1 MKKKALGLMLLVA
14 GLGLVAQ
21 AITNTAINASTNWS
35 AAGAWSGVGIP
46 NGPGDYAILYRNI
59 GTQNKITTNDISVTL
74 GGLSIGA
81 TAANNKAVTLTPT
94 GGSTITFTNIG
105 GGSASILKGVNTN
118 TAATGT
124 DVINTPLILGVNLNI
139 TNASTYGGLNI
150 VGDISETGSRSV
162 SIDNPISSNLGVTLS
177 GSNSYSGGTIL
188 NSGKLLLG
196 HGAALGTG
204 ALTVSGDS
212 SLGTTAAVTFSNNIA
227 MNANLN
233 FVNANNMVA
242 DGNIS
247 GNGTLTKSGTGT
259 LNLGGANNTYSGGTE
274 ITTGVLQY
282 GPGKLGSGNITMSQ
296 GTTIQ
301 GGLGAGILTNNITL
315 LGSVNIGAQ
324 QNMNLS
330 GVISGNFGITNKNSA
345 TTTLSGENT
354 YTGDTTVGNATFLSV
369 SKDSNLGAGTNINMN
384 QNAKLTTTASFGT
397 SKTITLNDVGAN
409 QDISAASGTTLTL
422 NGKITGGTNGA
433 SMRLTGLGTVVY
445 AAANDHKAGTTVAS
459 TTLRLTGAGTINDG
473 SAKVTLNAGTVDLG
487 GTTQTIGG
495 LMFIGGASYL
505 SNGTYNTADLTAA
518 GGKGTYTGAGSLK
531 VSSVPLPPRRAALVF
546 QMMGALDVYVFAG
559 QSNMVGTR
567 TYKTDLPP
575 ALQAAQ
581 TNVFVFNGTD
591 WVVLEPTDTGIGP
604 EISCAYELQKAL
616 GKPIGIIK
624 YSVGGTSLAINW
636 NPELATNNNL
646 YATLTNKVMAARQSR
661 TINVKGMLWMQGES
675 DSKAA
680 DKASA
685 YAQNFTNLIQSA
697 RAEFKN
703 PEMSFVAGRVNP
715 PPAYTLSYMVRAAQ
729 EGCTSIPY
737 A

>member
-505 SNGTYNTADLTAA
+505 SNGNITVTSITNGAFA
-518 GGKGTYTGAGSLK
+518 GGIATVGANLHGAG
-531 VSSVPLPPRRAALVF
+531 
-546 QMMGALDVYVFAG
+546 
-559 QSNMVGTR
+559 
-567 TYKTDLPP
+567 
-575 ALQAAQ
+575 
-581 TNVFVFNGTD
+581 
-591 WVVLEPTDTGIGP
+591 
-604 EISCAYELQKAL
+604 
-616 GKPIGIIK
+616 
-624 YSVGGTSLAINW
+624 
-636 NPELATNNNL
+636 
-646 YATLTNKVMAARQSR
+646 ATLTQNQGTLILNGINDFTGATAVTSTGTLSKLVVNGSTLSDITVGSWGTLGGSGTVAAVTMQAGSTLAAGNSPGTLTFTANATLEAGSTNIMEIYSASLYDVLNGSTSNTLALAGVNQIDFTGWTGGAATNGTTFNLFQNWDSINTNGATFTFLNLANAGLTQDQLQATGTGFTVIPEPA
-661 TINVKGMLWMQGES
+661 TIGMLGLGALMTFMLRRMRT
-675 DSKAA
+675 
-680 DKASA
+680 
-685 YAQNFTNLIQSA
+685 Y
-697 RAEFKN
+697 
-703 PEMSFVAGRVNP
+703 
-715 PPAYTLSYMVRAAQ
+715 
-729 EGCTSIPY
+729 
-737 A
+737 